1 VNLIRGLSSTP
12 GAYTFLGGKMLKIYR
27 AALRP
32 GDTGAAPG
40 TVGTAAKE
48 GLPVAAG
55 NGWVYLQDVQL
66 EGKNRMAIHDF
77 LRGFRLPERSL
88 CG

>member
-1 VNLIRGLSSTP
+1 
-12 GAYTFLGGKMLKIYR
+12 MLKIYR
-27 AALRP
+27 AAGRP

-40 TVGTAAKE
+40 TVGTATKD
-48 GLPVAAG
+48 GLPVAADD
-55 NGWVYLQDVQL
+55 GWVYLQDVQL

-77 LRGFRLPERSL
+77 LRGFRLPERSR